1 MATAYFQVPL
11 SVQPKGGSAELV
23 PPEAVQNLNY
33 HFVAVKD
40 GGTEAIIR
48 LEEPSA
54 DVKEVEQNEDC
65 KKLTAKQVEAVR
77 KSYPNPKLKQK
88 YRVSQ
93 RVEAADQDGA
103 KDVQPAADEEPIVDT
118 IQTVR
123 AGFYL
128 IDVPVVAESAES

>member
-1 MATAYFQVPL
+1 MATAYLQVPL
-11 SVQPKGGSAELV
+11 TVQPKGGSAELV

-54 DVKEVEQNEDC
+54 VVKEVEQNEDC

-77 KSYPNPKLKQK
+77 KSYPSPKLKQQ
-88 YRVSQ
+88 YRVMQ
-93 RVEAADQDGA
+93 RVEMADQDDA
-103 KDVQPAADEEPIVDT
+103 RDVQPAADEEPIVDT

-128 IDVPVVAESAES
+128 IDVPVVAESDES